1 MDVGDGAGCQ
11 ACRSGKYRSLGD
23 STCVS
28 CPENA
33 DSLPAS
39 IALTACACKSGFKAN
54 TDNVCIYIAD
64 NGATTLSTS
73 PAIEVSV
80 RMPMSE
86 ADFRKQGSAFISALS
101 QSAGV
106 ASAAVTIVS
115 VKEIAGRR
123 LLNSQGGRRLLAMS
137 VAVVVRIST
146 SQPGS
151 VSEKL
156 TEATLNQNLKVAG
169 LPQVCL

>member
-1 MDVGDGAGCQ
+1 M
-11 ACRSGKYRSLGD
+11 
-23 STCVS
+23 
-28 CPENA
+28 
-33 DSLPAS
+33 
-39 IALTACACKSGFKAN
+39 
-54 TDNVCIYIAD
+54 YIVDKVA
-64 NGATTLSTS
+64 ATLATS

-86 ADFRKQGSAFISALS
+86 ADFRKQDSAFISALS
-101 QSAGV
+101 RSAGV
-106 ASAAVTIVS
+106 ASEAATIVS

-123 LLNSQGGRRLLAMS
+123 LLNHQGGRRLLAMS

-146 SQPGS
+146 SQPGL